1 MLVAKSSHSV
11 EVNAL
16 TGGQSKI
23 ISATLLLME
32 VSTLMFFLNFFKILS
47 SNIKFSHD
55 LIDQFFA

>member
-23 ISATLLLME
+23 ISATLLLIE
-32 VSTLMFFLNFFKILS
+32 VSTLMISPQSF
-47 SNIKFSHD
+47 
-55 LIDQFFA
+55 